1 MLDSGGAPAQKAS
14 NKMRKNPI
22 KHSSVLL
29 LLLVWLAGCK
39 ATGHIDPGVVSRV
52 SPGMTKPEVIK
63 AIGNPESSAAESNTE
78 TLYYVEERPWW
89 QWVRM
94 QVKLVDG
101 KVVSYG
107 EAPK

>member
-1 MLDSGGAPAQKAS
+1 
-14 NKMRKNPI
+14 MRKNPI
-22 KHSSVLL
+22 KHLSTL
-29 LLLVWLAGCK
+29 LLLVVWLSGCK
-39 ATGHIDPGVVSRV
+39 ATGHVDPGVLSRV
-52 SPGMTKPEVIK
+52 SLGMTKQEVIK
-63 AIGNPESSAAESNTE
+63 AVGNPESNAAEGNTE

-94 QVKLVDG
+94 QVKIVNG